1 MLAPDMDKRRR
12 GVDATRTV
20 MRARGELTPDQN
32 ERFHRVEHVL
42 GLNGVG
48 GGPA

>member
-12 GVDATRTV
+12 GVDAARTV
-20 MRARGELTPDQN
+20 MRARGELTPEQN